1 MGSISSI
8 LKLKRAYRAFAVFT
22 VAGVLATSA
31 AAQTAPNVMKM
42 GTATINDAQHEWMK
56 VFAAAVEKASN
67 GRIKPEIY
75 PASQLGAIPRMI
87 EGTQFGSIQAWIGPP
102 EFLAGVDS
110 RFELLSVPG
119 VFKDVQH
126 VSRTFQDPEF
136 SAAFLALGANKG
148 LKGLGM
154 WLSGPMVF
162 NTRNPVHKLADLE
175 GLKIRVLASAMQ
187 TEPIRKLKGSP
198 VPMTLGEVMPA
209 LQQGA
214 IDGNITSTPVLTA
227 MRFYSVAKY
236 MYETH
241 HQMVTSMA
249 MVNKDWLEKLP
260 PDLQKVVTE
269 TARKTSVDVNKWAI
283 DFVTSQRAAWIKAGG
298 EITQLADADR
308 AQLTK
313 LMAPIGAE
321 VTAKK
326 PEQKV
331 MFELLLKAAK
341 RTE

>member
-1 MGSISSI
+1 MGSISSV
-8 LKLKRAYRAFAVFT
+8 LKLKRACRAFAVFA

-31 AAQTAPNVMKM
+31 AAQTAPIVMKM

-56 VFAAAVEKASN
+56 VFAASIEKASK
-67 GRIKPEIY
+67 GRIKPEVY
-75 PASQLGAIPRMI
+75 PASQLGSIPRMI
-87 EGTQFGSIQAWIGPP
+87 EGTQFGSIQVWVGPP
-102 EFLAGVDS
+102 EFLTGVDS
-110 RFELLSVPG
+110 QFELLSVPG

-154 WLSGPMVF
+154 WLSGPMVV
-162 NTRNPVHKLADLE
+162 NTRNPVRNLADIA
-175 GLKIRVLASAMQ
+175 GLKIRVLASDMQ
-187 TEPIRKLKGSP
+187 TEPVRRLKATP

-214 IDGNITSTPVLTA
+214 LDGDLTSTPVLQA

-236 MYETH
+236 LYETH
-241 HQMVTSMA
+241 HQMVTSIA
-249 MVNKDWLEKLP
+249 MVNKAWFDKLP
-260 PDLQKVVTE
+260 PDLQKVVTD
-269 TARKTSVDVNKWAI
+269 TAKKTSVDVNKWAI
-283 DFVTSQRAAWIKAGG
+283 DFCDTQRAAWIKAGG
-298 EITQLADADR
+298 EIVEPTAADR
-308 AQLTK
+308 AQLMK

-321 VTAKK
+321 VVAKK
-326 PEQKV
+326 PHQKA
-331 MFELLLKAAK
+331 MFDLLMKAAK